1 MTPIKPILLFCFSLL
16 ALPALSQNQQYTSD
30 SLKAQQLIADKI
42 KQLET
47 SGIMEYLYMFSSGGS
62 LVILYKKGQRINGIR
77 NLSYY
82 KPGSRFRNVRL
93 TKQQKS
99 NYTKCIDK
107 ARMDTT
113 INFSGCYDDVHA
125 FSRIVFSAN
134 SSKHSLK
141 GSFTTDCWQKLERN
155 DLYPLDDIYKRLL
168 TKY

>member
-1 MTPIKPILLFCFSLL
+1 MTIRKLILLLFFSLF
-16 ALPALSQNQQYTSD
+16 ALSASSQNQEYTAD
-30 SLKAQQLIADKI
+30 SLRAQRLINDKI
-42 KQLET
+42 TQLET
-47 SGIMEYLYMFSSGGS
+47 LGISEYLYMFSVGS
-62 LVILYKKGQRINGIR
+62 SLLILYKKGQRINGIR

-113 INFSGCYDDVHA
+113 INFSGCHDDVHA

-134 SSKHSLK
+134 SSKHSLN
-141 GSFTTDCWQKLERN
+141 GSFTTDCWEKLERN